1 MTSEGTE
8 LEEAKKE
15 IGSEVSNLLRQEAL
29 SIQLLLMHF
38 DIHVQIGRIDW
49 QNDRELSVVITS
61 LSVDKAL
68 KLLTGLDGVTTPNVE
83 SKDDVPP
90 QVLEVGALLEGFG
103 ITGTVV
109 STILYDNNNKA
120 NPVYG
125 WAIPA
130 QEFDKFKALI
140 SQAINA
146 SN

>member
-29 SIQLLLMHF
+29 SIQLLLIHF

-68 KLLTGLDGVTTPNVE
+68 KLLMGLDGVTTPNVE
-83 SKDDVPP
+83 PKDDVPP
-90 QVLEVGALLEGFG
+90 QVLKDSGSQERWYPPSSM
-103 ITGTVV
+103 ITTTKPTQCTAGRFPHRN
-109 STILYDNNNKA
+109 ST
-120 NPVYG
+120 
-125 WAIPA
+125 
-130 QEFDKFKALI
+130 
-140 SQAINA
+140 S
-146 SN
+146 SRH